1 MRLLLADDHAVF
13 RECLARALESAG
25 HAVVAQCGDGDAAVS
40 EAQRQRPDVAVLDVS
55 MPGCGGLAA
64 TRRIASL
71 GVPVVVL
78 TMHSEADVRERAH
91 DAGAS
96 DLLVKDCRTSEVLAA
111 LEKAA
116 GPRVVA
122 ATGASVSSSSSSSPG
137 APGGSSSARPLSS
150 REQEV
155 LGLLAGGA
163 TPCDIASRLYISSV
177 TVKNH
182 LASIYRKL
190 GCRGRTQAVI
200 YALQQGLVIE

>member
-13 RECLARALESAG
+13 RECLARSLESSG
-25 HAVVAQCGDGDAAVS
+25 HVVVAQCGDGDAAIV
-40 EAQRQRPDVAVLDVS
+40 EAQRLRPDVAVLDVS
-55 MPGCGGLAA
+55 MPGCGGVAA
-64 TRRIASL
+64 TRRITSL

-78 TMHSEADVRERAH
+78 TMHADADVRERAL
-91 DAGAS
+91 DSGAT
-96 DLLVKDCRTSEVLAA
+96 DLLVKDCRTAEVLVA

-116 GPRVVA
+116 GARASTESA
-122 ATGASVSSSSSSSPG
+122 A
-137 APGGSSSARPLSS
+137 APSLSA

-155 LGLLAGGA
+155 LALLAGGA
-163 TPCDIASRLYISSV
+163 TPPDIAQRLYISSV

-200 YALQQGLVIE
+200 YALQHGLVIE

>member
-96 DLLVKDCRTSEVLAA
+96 DLLVKDCRTAEVLAA

-116 GPRVVA
+116 GPRVASA
-122 ATGASVSSSSSSSPG
+122 ACASSGSLASS
-137 APGGSSSARPLSS
+137 GSSGTPSSGPPLSS

-163 TPCDIASRLYISSV
+163 TPGDIASRLYISSV

>member
-13 RECLARALESAG
+13 RECLARALESSG
-25 HAVVAQCGDGDAAVS
+25 HVVVAQCGDGDAAVS
-40 EAQRQRPDVAVLDVS
+40 EAQRLRPDVAVLDVS

-64 TRRIASL
+64 TRRVASL

-78 TMHSEADVRERAH
+78 TMHAEADVRERALES
-91 DAGAS
+91 GAS
-96 DLLVKDCRTSEVLAA
+96 DLLVKDCRTAEVVAA

-116 GPRVVA
+116 GERAVA
-122 ATGASVSSSSSSSPG
+122 SAA
-137 APGGSSSARPLSS
+137 APASSAPALSA

-163 TPCDIASRLYISSV
+163 APPDIASRLYISSV

-200 YALQQGLVIE
+200 YALQHGLVIE